1 MNRIIITIISLL
13 SLLSLAI
20 AALPAY
26 AESTRKERRLI
37 SEGNRL
43 YKEGKFKEASKQYQM
58 AVAVNPQ
65 SPEARFN
72 LALSHLKLAAQPG
85 VDEKQREQLMKS
97 GTEGMSAIAGVGAS
111 NPKLASYVAYNL
123 GNVAFNAQQY
133 PEAIQCYKQALR
145 FNPDDDTARRNL
157 RIAQKKLQDQ
167 NKDKNKDQ
175 NKDQN
180 KDKDNK
186 DKDQNNQNKD
196 QNQNKDKNEN
206 QQKDNSMSNNTAEQ
220 ILKAMEN
227 KENATR
233 TRVNAAGQGKEA
245 AGKNGGRKNW

>member
-1 MNRIIITIISLL
+1 MNRIIITII

-97 GTEGMSAIAGVGAS
+97 GTEGMTAIAGVGAS
-111 NPKLASYVAYNL
+111 NPKLASYAAYNL

>member
-1 MNRIIITIISLL
+1 MKRLLIIMISLL
-13 SLLSLAI
+13 AIGTESLPLL
-20 AALPAY
+20 

-43 YKEGKFKEASKQYQM
+43 FKDSKFKEAARQYQM

-72 LALSHLKLAAQPG
+72 LALAQLKMAAQPG
-85 VDEKQREQLMKS
+85 IDEKQAQQYLKS
-97 GTEGMSAIAGVGAS
+97 GSQGMASIAAVGGS
-111 NPKLASYVAYNL
+111 NPELASYASYNL
-123 GNVAFNAQQY
+123 GNVAFNSQNYQ
-133 PEAIQCYKQALR
+133 EAITCYKQALR

-175 NKDQN
+175 DKEQNKDKDKDKNKDQN
-180 KDKDNK
+180 KDKDKNQEKNHNK
-186 DKDQNNQNKD
+186 DHN
-196 QNQNKDKNEN
+196 
-206 QQKDNSMSNNTAEQ
+206 KDNSMSNNTAEQ

-233 TRVNAAGQGKEA
+233 ARINASGQGNKST
-245 AGKNGGRKNW
+245 GRDGGRKNW

>member
-111 NPKLASYVAYNL
+111 NPKLASYAAYNL

>member
-1 MNRIIITIISLL
+1 MNRIIITII

-97 GTEGMSAIAGVGAS
+97 GTEGMSAIAGA
-111 NPKLASYVAYNL
+111 NPKLASYAAYNL

-167 NKDKNKDQ
+167 NKDQ
-175 NKDQN
+175 NKDKDKD

>member
-1 MNRIIITIISLL
+1 MNRIIITII

-85 VDEKQREQLMKS
+85 VDE
-97 GTEGMSAIAGVGAS
+97 
-111 NPKLASYVAYNL
+111 
-123 GNVAFNAQQY
+123 
-133 PEAIQCYKQALR
+133 
-145 FNPDDDTARRNL
+145 
-157 RIAQKKLQDQ
+157 
-167 NKDKNKDQ
+167 
-175 NKDQN
+175 
-180 KDKDNK
+180 
-186 DKDQNNQNKD
+186 
-196 QNQNKDKNEN
+196 
-206 QQKDNSMSNNTAEQ
+206 NSVSS
-220 ILKAMEN
+220 
-227 KENATR
+227 
-233 TRVNAAGQGKEA
+233 
-245 AGKNGGRKNW
+245 

>member
-1 MNRIIITIISLL
+1 MNRIIITII

-111 NPKLASYVAYNL
+111 NPKLASYAAYNL

-175 NKDQN
+175 NKD
-180 KDKDNK
+180 KDNK

-206 QQKDNSMSNNTAEQ
+206 KQKDNSMSNNTAEQ

>member
-1 MNRIIITIISLL
+1 MNRIIITII

-97 GTEGMSAIAGVGAS
+97 GTEGMTAIAGVGAY
-111 NPKLASYVAYNL
+111 NPKLASYAAYNL

-175 NKDQN
+175 NKD
-180 KDKDNK
+180 KDNK

-206 QQKDNSMSNNTAEQ
+206 KQKDNSMSNNTAEQ

>member
-1 MNRIIITIISLL
+1 MNRIIITII

-111 NPKLASYVAYNL
+111 NPKLASYAAYNL

-167 NKDKNKDQ
+167 NKDQ
-175 NKDQN
+175 NKDKDKD

>member
-1 MNRIIITIISLL
+1 MNRIIITII

-65 SPEARFN
+65 SPEARSN

-111 NPKLASYVAYNL
+111 NPKLASYAAYNL

>member
-13 SLLSLAI
+13 SLAI
-20 AALPAY
+20 VALPAY

-97 GTEGMSAIAGVGAS
+97 GTEGMSAIAGAGAS
-111 NPKLASYVAYNL
+111 NPKLASYAAYNL

-167 NKDKNKDQ
+167 NKDQ
-175 NKDQN
+175 NKDKDKD

>member
-1 MNRIIITIISLL
+1 MNRIIITII

-85 VDEKQREQLMKS
+85 VDEKQREKRNGRDVRNRRS
-97 GTEGMSAIAGVGAS
+97 RS
-111 NPKLASYVAYNL
+111 
-123 GNVAFNAQQY
+123 
-133 PEAIQCYKQALR
+133 IQSK
-145 FNPDDDTARRNL
+145 
-157 RIAQKKLQDQ
+157 
-167 NKDKNKDQ
+167 
-175 NKDQN
+175 
-180 KDKDNK
+180 
-186 DKDQNNQNKD
+186 
-196 QNQNKDKNEN
+196 
-206 QQKDNSMSNNTAEQ
+206 
-220 ILKAMEN
+220 
-227 KENATR
+227 
-233 TRVNAAGQGKEA
+233 TRVICCLQPRQCGFQCATVSGSNTMLQAGTPIQS
-245 AGKNGGRKNW
+245 GR